1 MQRFLPPVSPTKV
14 KMLEP
19 WKDMQDDIIEIP
31 DGAGLSDHT
40 RNDLVELWTSGDDI
54 GIHDP
59 YTPVYPPR
67 YSFHPGPRFSTATR
81 TKPVKPYPIVSS
93 VSWLLIPAFVGLFS
107 RSFFTFIW
115 NDD

>member
-59 YTPVYPPR
+59 YTPVYTTPPPPPPQTTI
-67 YSFHPGPRFSTATR
+67 SSPPHPTCPSHTNTTRAPLCPHPPFS
-81 TKPVKPYPIVSS
+81 
-93 VSWLLIPAFVGLFS
+93 
-107 RSFFTFIW
+107 
-115 NDD
+115 

>member
-59 YTPVYPPR
+59 YTPVYTTPP
-67 YSFHPGPRFSTATR
+67 PPPPKKT
-81 TKPVKPYPIVSS
+81 
-93 VSWLLIPAFVGLFS
+93 LLPLPPPPLFS
-107 RSFFTFIW
+107 KKNKHDNPHHILTLFL
-115 NDD
+115 